1 VDEGVVAGWWVS
13 ENNVCVWRQQ
23 LSSVPLCLSASL
35 PLASSSYSTIQLY
48 SLSRPA
54 SLDSAALDPVE
65 STPGSLTH
73 SLTQITQLTPTA
85 QPLFTLLTSSSTVS
99 LLLQPLPGRKP
110 ANKSTSSIKS
120 AR

>member
-1 VDEGVVAGWWVS
+1 MDEGVVAGWWVS

-23 LSSVPLCLSASL
+23 LAP
-35 PLASSSYSTIQLY
+35 SSYSTIQLY